1 MNAVSRVRETCRLS
15 VPKIIAALG
24 ADFAFEKI
32 VAALEKQYEEA
43 SSYLLKFNI
52 LYTYELVVRALP
64 ADARV
69 APLLTTLVT
78 EMNVGVGAA
87 CEA

>member
-1 MNAVSRVRETCRLS
+1 MSRVRETCRLS

-32 VAALEKQYEEA
+32 IGALEKQYEES

-52 LYTYELVVRALP
+52 LYTYELVVR
-64 ADARV
+64 
-69 APLLTTLVT
+69 PLR
-78 EMNVGVGAA
+78 G
-87 CEA
+87 